1 MILERR
7 CSMNYLN
14 GLNDKQVIENRN
26 KYGDNDIKRI
36 KKNTFFSLLIESLSD
51 SRKRNLLLNLR
62 HIITS
67 GIQEELLRIPINGSL
82 NLFEG
87 TF

>member
-1 MILERR
+1 MNKYKSILKL
-7 CSMNYLN
+7 SALSFT
-14 GLNDKQVIENRN
+14 GLD
-26 KYGDNDIKRI
+26 KYGDNDIKRV

-67 GIQEELLRIPINGSL
+67 GIQEDLLRIPINGSL

>member
-1 MILERR
+1 MAP
-7 CSMNYLN
+7 S
-14 GLNDKQVIENRN
+14 
-26 KYGDNDIKRI
+26 
-36 KKNTFFSLLIESLSD
+36 LIESLPD
-51 SRKRNLLLNLR
+51 CRKRNLLLNLR